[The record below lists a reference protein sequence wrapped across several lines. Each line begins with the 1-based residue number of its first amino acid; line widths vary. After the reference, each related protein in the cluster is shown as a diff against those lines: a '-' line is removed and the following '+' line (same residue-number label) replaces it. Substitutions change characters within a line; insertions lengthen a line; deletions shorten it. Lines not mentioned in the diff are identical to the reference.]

1 MYQPNTSRKDIQ
13 RRIKIALDFV
23 EQYHGDVPRPSSQ
36 SQINKYFTAGA
47 NPINRWLRDKLLIC
61 VDDYWN
67 FQTHQCKKYVIN
79 RQGVKELKALINA
92 PSTTPILTARQE
104 QELVTGNFTY
114 NLSGDRFYNGLQN
127 LRKEVRMPLL
137 ASHGMPYH
145 YDIVCAAPTLI
156 LQYAVQLGLTKTTPA
171 LDRYIHHRQAV
182 RDELASAL
190 ELRPDDVKRIIH
202 ALLHGASISRS
213 YMSSIWTYVNYD
225 SAKIAWLQQDAYFTE
240 LHQDIKQC
248 WKTIKSSMPQRTITD
263 SRGVVRSKRLSG
275 RDKSGIYRSL
285 EKSVMDSVYKFLK
298 KNKNKFFKEHDGF
311 TCEEVI
317 DQNSLRRYVKE
328 ATGFVIDFDY
338 TKYTYVDTHQEVLLY

>member
-67 FQTHQCKKYVIN
+67 FQTHRCKKYIIN
-79 RQGVKELKALINA
+79 RQGVKELKQLVDGT
-92 PSTTPILTARQE
+92 SSQPILTALQ
-104 QELVTGNFTY
+104 QTELATGNFTY
-114 NLSGDRFYNGLQN
+114 NVTSDRFYNGLQN

-156 LQYAVQLGLTKTTPA
+156 LQHAVECGQTAPTPA
-171 LDRYIHHRQAV
+171 LDRYIHNRQAV

-190 ELRPDDVKRIIH
+190 ELTPEVVKRLIH
-202 ALLHGASISRS
+202 ALLHGSTVSQS
-213 YMSSIWTYVNYD
+213 YMSAIWDYVEQD
-225 SAKIAWLQQDAYFTE
+225 PARIAWLRQDEYFTQ
-240 LHQDIKQC
+240 LHKDIRQC
-248 WKTIKSSMPQRTITD
+248 WISIKSAMPVRTYSD
-263 SRGVVRSKRLSG
+263 KNGVVRRARLSG
-275 RDKSGIYRSL
+275 RDKSAVYRRL
-285 EKSVMDSVYKFLK
+285 ERSVMDSVYKFLK
-298 KNKNKFFKEHDGF
+298 KDKNKFFKEHDGF
-311 TCEEVI
+311 TCEVVI
-317 DQNSLRRYVKE
+317 DQESLRRYVRE
-328 ATGFVIDFDY
+328 QTGYVIDFDY
-338 TKYTYVDTHQEVLLY
+338 TKYTYVDTK